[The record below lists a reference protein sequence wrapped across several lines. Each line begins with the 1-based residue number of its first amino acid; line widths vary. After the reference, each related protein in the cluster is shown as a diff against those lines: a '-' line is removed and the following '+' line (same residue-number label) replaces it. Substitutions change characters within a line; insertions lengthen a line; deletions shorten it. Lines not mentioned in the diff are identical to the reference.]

1 MKLYNVAIAGATGAV
16 GEEMRAVL
24 EQRNFPVGNLKLLAS
39 ARSAGKRFSYKG
51 AEIAVEELTKD
62 SFKDVDIALFSAGGS
77 ISREFAPAAVE
88 AGAIVVDNSSAFRMD
103 PDVPLIV
110 PEVNP
115 EDIKKHKG
123 IIANPNCT
131 TTIMLVALKPLYDYS
146 RVKRIVVST
155 YQSASGAGAKG
166 MDELLNQ
173 AKAFAAGQPINV
185 EFFAYQLL
193 FNLIPHIDVFQDNG
207 YTKEEMKMVNET
219 RKIMGD
225 AEIQV
230 SPTCV
235 RVSAIRA
242 HSEAINVET
251 EKKITPEKAR
261 ELFAA
266 APGLQVIDDPANKQ
280 YPMPLFAS
288 GQDDCFVGRIR
299 EDLSCEN
306 GLNFWVVGD
315 QIRKGAALNAVQI
328 AEELVKAEVG
338 LRKSPLI
345 G

>member
-1 MKLYNVAIAGATGAV
+1 MKLYNVAIVGASGAV
-16 GEEMRAVL
+16 GEEMRLVL
-24 EQRNFPVGNLKLLAS
+24 EQRNFPVGKLKLLAS
-39 ARSAGKRFSYKG
+39 ARSAGKKFPFKG
-51 AEIAVEELTKD
+51 EEIPVEELTKN
-62 SFKDVDIALFSAGGS
+62 SFGGVDIALFSAGAS
-77 ISREFAPAAVE
+77 ISKEFAPAAVE
-88 AGAIVVDNSSAFRMD
+88 AGAVVVDNSSAFRMD
-103 PDVPLIV
+103 DEVPLVV

-115 EDIKKHKG
+115 HDIKKHQG

-131 TTIMLVALKPLYDYS
+131 TIIMLVALKPLHDYGK
-146 RVKRIVVST
+146 VKRVVVSS

-166 MDELLNQ
+166 MSELISQ
-173 AKAFAAGQPINV
+173 TKQFAEGKEINV

-225 AEIQV
+225 PNIMV

-235 RVSAIRA
+235 RVPVIRA
-242 HSEAINVET
+242 HSESINVET
-251 EKKITPEKAR
+251 EKKITAEKAR

-266 APGLQVIDDPANKQ
+266 APGLQVIDDPANKK

-288 GQDDCFVGRIR
+288 GKDDCFVGRIR
-299 EDLSCEN
+299 EDISQVN

-328 AEELVKAEVG
+328 AEKLVEA
-338 LRKSPLI
+338 
-345 G
+345 

>member
-1 MKLYNVAIAGATGAV
+1 MKLYNVAIVGATGVV
-16 GEEMRAVL
+16 GEEMRLIL
-24 EQRNFPVGNLKLLAS
+24 EERNFPVANLKLLAS
-39 ARSAGKRFSYKG
+39 ARSVGKRLPFKSD
-51 AEIAVEELTKD
+51 EIAVEELTKD
-62 SFKDVDIALFSAGGS
+62 SFAGVDIALFSAGAS
-77 ISREFAPAAVE
+77 TSKEFAPAAVE
-88 AGAIVVDNSSAFRMD
+88 SGAVVVDNSSAFRMD
-103 PDVPLIV
+103 GNVPLVV

-115 EDIKKHKG
+115 HDIKKHQG

-131 TTIMLVALKPLYDYS
+131 TIVMLVALKPLYDYS
-146 RVKRIVVST
+146 RIKRVVVSS

-166 MDELLNQ
+166 MNELLSQ
-173 AKAFAAGQPINV
+173 AKSFAAGNDINV

-193 FNLIPHIDVFQDNG
+193 FNLIPHIDVFQENA

-225 AEIQV
+225 PDIMV

-235 RVSAIRA
+235 RVPVMRA
-242 HSEAINVET
+242 HSESINIET
-251 EKKITPEKAR
+251 EEKITPERAR

-266 APGLQVIDDPANKQ
+266 SPGLQVIDDPALKK
-280 YPMPLFAS
+280 YPMPLFAT

-328 AEELVKAEVG
+328 AEEL
-338 LRKSPLI
+338 I
-345 G
+345 T

>member
-1 MKLYNVAIAGATGAV
+1 MRQTL
-16 GEEMRAVL
+16 EE
-24 EQRNFPVGNLKLLAS
+24 RNFPVGNLKLLAS
-39 ARSAGKRFSYKG
+39 SRSVGKKFSFKG
-51 AEIAVEELTKD
+51 KEIAVEELTKD
-62 SFKDVDIALFSAGGS
+62 SFKGVDIALFSAGGS
-77 ISREFAPAAVE
+77 TSKEFAPYAVE
-88 AGAIVVDNSSAFRMD
+88 AGAVVVDNSSAFRMD
-103 PDVPLIV
+103 DGVPLIV

-115 EDIKKHKG
+115 EDVKNHKG

-131 TTIMLVALKPLYDYS
+131 TIIMLVALKPLYDYS
-146 RVKRIVVST
+146 RIKRVVVSS

-166 MDELLNQ
+166 MDELDKQVRAHAN
-173 AKAFAAGQPINV
+173 GDPIHV
-185 EFFAYQLL
+185 EFFAHQL
-193 FNLIPHIDVFQDNG
+193 FYNLIPHIDAFIDNG

-225 AEIQV
+225 NNIMV

-235 RVSAIRA
+235 RVPVMRA
-242 HSEAINVET
+242 HSEAINIET
-251 EKKITPEKAR
+251 EDKITPEKAR

-280 YPMPLFAS
+280 YPMPLFAA

-299 EDLSCEN
+299 EDVSCEN

-328 AEELVKAEVG
+328 AEL
-338 LRKSPLI
+338 L
-345 G
+345 

>member
-1 MKLYNVAIAGATGAV
+1 MKPYNVAIVGATGAV
-16 GEEMRAVL
+16 GEEMRLVL
-24 EQRNFPVGNLKLLAS
+24 EERNFPIGNLKLLAS
-39 ARSAGKRFSYKG
+39 GRSAGKKFPFKDE
-51 AEIAVEELTKD
+51 EIIVEELTKD
-62 SFKDVDIALFSAGGS
+62 SFEEVDIALFSAGAS
-77 ISREFAPAAVE
+77 ISREFASAAVD
-88 AGAIVVDNSSAFRMD
+88 AGAVVVDNSSAFRMD
-103 PDVPLIV
+103 DDVPLVV

-115 EDIKKHKG
+115 QDVKAHKG

-131 TTIMLVALKPLYDYS
+131 TIIMLVALKPLYDYS
-146 RVKRIVVST
+146 KIKRVVVST

-166 MDELLNQ
+166 MDELLKQ
-173 AKAFAAGQPINV
+173 TKSFVGGEDIKV
-185 EFFAYQLL
+185 EFFAHQLL
-193 FNLIPHIDVFQDNG
+193 FNLIPHIDVFLDNG

-225 AEIQV
+225 PNVMV

-235 RVSAIRA
+235 RVPAIRA
-242 HSEAINVET
+242 HSESVNVET

-266 APGLQVIDDPANKQ
+266 APGLQVIDDPLSKQ

-288 GQDDCFVGRIR
+288 GKDDCFIGRIR

-328 AEELVKAEVG
+328 AEELVRNNA
-338 LRKSPLI
+338 L
-345 G
+345 